1 MPIPRV
7 LVLTTGGTIAS
18 RRSDRGSSVATDTA
32 GDLLARFHS
41 VGNSKSLNGVT
52 LDAQDIML
60 VGSYLLE
67 PEDMLEIARRVR
79 QGLLSEDVVGVVVTH
94 GTDTMEETAYLVDLV
109 HDDARPVVFTG
120 AQRPADAPDTD
131 GPRNLADAV
140 AVASHESARGLGAL
154 IVFDGQVF
162 AAAATRKT
170 NTLASAAFSS
180 TISGPVGYVRQG
192 CFVLTSAPRRPVPLE
207 LESLSLAGVR
217 VDIVPFYPGA
227 DATAF
232 RAVEAAGA
240 TGVVVEAVGAGNVN
254 PRFCAEVTRLT
265 AAGMVVA
272 FSTRVAAGPVAAL
285 YGAGGGSDLVD
296 AGAELIATLR
306 PPQARILLIALLAR
320 FHDPDR
326 VRQELHRRAI

>member
-7 LVLTTGGTIAS
+7 LVLATGGTIAS
-18 RRSDRGSSVATDTA
+18 RRSDRGPSVATDTA

-162 AAAATRKT
+162 AAAGTRKT

-240 TGVVVEAVGAGNVN
+240 TGIVVEAVGAGNVN

-296 AGAELIATLR
+296 AGAVLIATLR

>member
-1 MPIPRV
+1 MLIPRV
-7 LVLTTGGTIAS
+7 LVLATGGTIAS
-18 RRSDRGSSVATDTA
+18 RRSGHGPAVAIDTA
-32 GDLLARFHS
+32 DDLLARFHLA
-41 VGNSKSLNGVT
+41 GNSLNGVT

-67 PEDMLEIARRVR
+67 PEDMLEIARRVH
-79 QGLLSEDVVGVVVTH
+79 QGLRSEDVVGVVVTH
-94 GTDTMEETAYLVDLV
+94 GTDTMEETAYLLDLV

-140 AVASHESARGLGAL
+140 TVASHESARGLGAL

-162 AAAATRKT
+162 AAARTRKT
-170 NTLASAAFSS
+170 NTLAPAAFSS
-180 TISGPVGYVRQG
+180 TISGPIGYVRQG
-192 CFVLTSAPRRPVPLE
+192 SFVLTGVPRRPTPLD
-207 LESLSLAGVR
+207 LNCMSLTGVR

-227 DATAF
+227 DTVAL

-254 PRFCAEVTRLT
+254 PRFCGDVARLT

-272 FSTRVAAGPVAAL
+272 FSTRVAAGPVTAI
-285 YGAGGGSDLVD
+285 YGAGGGRDLLD
-296 AGAELIATLR
+296 AGAVLIATLR
-306 PPQARILLIALLAR
+306 PPQARILLSALLAR

-326 VRQELHRRAI
+326 VRQELCRRPT